1 LRRHAYGP
9 DPAQFGELSRPAVP
23 TRAGTVVVLH
33 GGFWRAR
40 YDMALGRPLAADLV
54 GRGYAVWNLEYR
66 RVGGGGGWPATFAD
80 VATGIDLLAELDVDL
95 SRVVVLG
102 HSAGGQLAAWA
113 AARPVLPA
121 EVPGAT
127 PAVLVSGVVSQAGV
141 LDLAAAHAAGLSAGA
156 VADLLGGSPAE
167 VPDAYAMADPM
178 RHVPLP
184 VPVVCVHARGDDVV
198 PISQSRAYVAA
209 ATAAGGRAHL
219 VETDGDHFS
228 VIDVSSPDWA
238 AVVDALESLS
248 S

>member
-1 LRRHAYGP
+1 VRRHAYGP
-9 DPAQFGELSRPAVP
+9 GPAQFGELSRPAVAAP
-23 TRAGTVVVLH
+23 AGTVVVLH

-40 YDMALGRPLAADLV
+40 YDLALGRPLAAELAD
-54 GRGYAVWNLEYR
+54 RGYAVWNLEYR
-66 RVGGGGGWPATFAD
+66 RVGGGGGWPGTFAD
-80 VATGIDLLAELDVDL
+80 VAAGIDLLAELDVDL
-95 SRVVVLG
+95 GRVVAVG

-113 AARPVLPA
+113 AARPLLPA
-121 EVPGAT
+121 EAPGAD
-127 PAVLVSGVVSQAGV
+127 PVVVVSGVISQAGV
-141 LDLAAAHAAGLSAGA
+141 LDLAGGYAAGLGAGA
-156 VADLLGGSPAE
+156 VADLLGGSPADA
-167 VPDAYAMADPM
+167 PDAYAVADPM

-198 PISQSRAYVAA
+198 PISQSRTYVAA

-238 AVVDALESLS
+238 AVVTAIESLS